1 MLFAQQCDDINI
13 MAILVF
19 FKTSLVIDDDERQ
32 VISAFNR
39 SFGLFDNRITDDKG
53 CIVRLWHG

>member
-1 MLFAQQCDDINI
+1 MRIVLFAQQCDDINI

-32 VISAFNR
+32 VISALNR
-39 SFGLFDNRITDDKG
+39 SFGLFLTTG
-53 CIVRLWHG
+53 

>member
-13 MAILVF
+13 MAILAF

-32 VISAFNR
+32 VISALNR
-39 SFGLFDNRITDDKG
+39 GFGLFLTTG
-53 CIVRLWHG
+53 

>member
-13 MAILVF
+13 MAILAF
-19 FKTSLVIDDDERQ
+19 FKASLVIDDERQ

-39 SFGLFDNRITDDKG
+39 GFGLSLTIG
-53 CIVRLWHG
+53 